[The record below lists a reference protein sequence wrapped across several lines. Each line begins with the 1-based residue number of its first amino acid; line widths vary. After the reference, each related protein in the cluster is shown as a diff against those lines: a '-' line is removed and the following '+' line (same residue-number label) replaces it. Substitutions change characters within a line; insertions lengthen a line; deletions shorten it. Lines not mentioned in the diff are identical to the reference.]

1 MNDNAKRHPA
11 LKPLVIAAGSLTAAL
26 AVSAVGYAWFTNQ
39 RKLDTMT
46 RVNSP
51 TSLCIGA
58 GAKEDSANID
68 MGGIDVTDPAEKK
81 DFVFC
86 VYSDDT
92 VGSYKIQLAH
102 TTNIDF
108 TYKIYKAAESEG
120 TPIAGDN
127 VVVYY
132 DESNLAHYY
141 IKDSEVVPG
150 RYLNQDTADTTIA
163 DKSLH
168 EKSYGGYD
176 LVQKNAEPL
185 YWQNTDPIEH
195 QASEITFVDYY
206 ILEVSW
212 DSTKVS
218 NDKETDIVYLTA
230 GMV

>member
-1 MNDNAKRHPA
+1 MNDKGKT
-11 LKPLVIAAGSLTAAL
+11 KPNFRPLIIAAGSLSAAL
-26 AVSAVGYAWFTNQ
+26 FVSVTAFAWFTNQ

-46 RVNSP
+46 KVNSP

-58 GAKEDSANID
+58 GAKEDAANID

-108 TYKIYKAAESEG
+108 TYKIYKAEESEG
-120 TPIAGDN
+120 IPIAGES
-127 VVVYY
+127 VVIYY
-132 DESNLAHYY
+132 DEWDMVHYY
-141 IKDSEVVPG
+141 IKDSVAVAG
-150 RYLNQDTADTTIA
+150 RYLNQDNTDTTIA

-168 EKSYGGYD
+168 DRGYGEYGF
-176 LVQKNAEPL
+176 VQKNAEPL

-195 QASEITFVDYY
+195 QASELSFVDYY

-212 DSTKVS
+212 NSTQVS
-218 NDKETDIVYLTA
+218 NDKETDMVYLTA

>member
-1 MNDNAKRHPA
+1 MKQNEKRQPKFSTLITIAGLLTSA
-11 LKPLVIAAGSLTAAL
+11 LILSVT
-26 AVSAVGYAWFTNQ
+26 VYAWFTN
-39 RKLDTMT
+39 RRALDTMT
-46 RVNSP
+46 RVSSP

-81 DFVFC
+81 NFVFC

-92 VGSYKIQLAH
+92 AGSYKLQLAH

-108 TYKIYKAAESEG
+108 TYKIYKAQESEG
-120 TPIAGDN
+120 TPIAGDSL
-127 VVVYY
+127 VVYY
-132 DESNLAHYY
+132 DEENLAHYY
-141 IKDSEVVPG
+141 IKDSEAIAG
-150 RYLNQDTADTTIA
+150 RYLNQDGSDPTIA

-168 EKSYGGYD
+168 DFSYDEYVH
-176 LVQKNAEPL
+176 VQKNAEPL

-195 QASEITFVDYY
+195 QASELSFVDYY

-218 NDKETDIVYLTA
+218 NDKETDMVYLTA